1 MGAEVGA
8 TTSIFAYDDSM
19 ERYLNST
26 DRKDIVDA
34 ASSVKDDLK
43 ADQDVYDNPEKY
55 FDEIIEIDL
64 NTLTPHINGPFTPD
78 LATPVDQMKD
88 KAKTEGW
95 PTEIKWGL
103 IGSCT
108 NSSYEDL
115 SRAASIAKQAL
126 EKNIKSV

>member
-8 TTSIFAYDDSM
+8 TTSIFPYDESM
-19 ERYLNST
+19 ERYLEST
-26 DRKDIVDA
+26 ERMDVVSAA
-34 ASSVKDDLK
+34 ASVKSDLR
-43 ADQDVYDNPEKY
+43 ADQDVYDNPEQY
-55 FDEIIEIDL
+55 FDEVIEIDL

-78 LATPVDQMKD
+78 LATPVNEMKQ
-88 KAKTEGW
+88 KALTEGW

-115 SRAASIAKQAL
+115 
-126 EKNIKSV
+126 V